1 MRGHQSQSRSRSRER
16 EKNRSVAFY
25 VQKMGLPTNEAELK
39 AMFCLYGEVTRIQQ
53 LGSGVNPQKIVLEM
67 KLSNAI
73 TTDHILNY
81 LERQRKQDGWYI
93 STIPQD
99 QIYSKPPVANPM
111 PPGAYLSNAA
121 GPGVLGENMMPRY
134 PNYHMSHAPAP
145 QPNMGHQKAGQGMI
159 PNMGGQPAA
168 NHGHYMNPSMQMPQY
183 YPQMRSNANHM
194 GGRPP
199 APPAPSMSGGHSNS
213 GPNQP
218 PNVPEEKI
226 EVNEKMVKNLKILKN
241 PSKMIELLK
250 LDRDVLQKLVL
261 GLANENKL
269 SLVVHN
275 IRVREIWVGNLNPE
289 TTEADVRNAFCEYG
303 QIESIEMFNKSTQNQ
318 IFAFLKYLK
327 VSQAARAFENIDNLS
342 LAMKLNLRISYSDF
356 SKRNGV
362 VGDSAT
368 VEDNVDDLTP
378 YLFLAFSSGVNLP
391 RQKSLLRRFA
401 EFGKIKGVLMKPS
414 YDSNFKSFIIVE
426 FERVEEAIKARRYY
440 FLQDKGA
447 KRRSKLGARDIDIN
461 ILTKVAEFRKFELPP
476 QLMKN
481 TSSEISAKYNLIMSK
496 LKAKSPNQEIQDIF
510 EVKADPKSAQKNKDP
525 EVEIMQEE
533 YQENSA
539 LTGKY
544 ELSWSGMVYRSK
556 KSHFLADAHYV
567 SGDIELGRSMPDRLI
582 LSHKTSI
589 KEALSRKRIAIMA
602 IVPTNSV
609 AFKDFVDSLED
620 FQKTDTVAI
629 TYQIKKTVFYLIPY
643 HDKLKELIPELDR
656 HSFVGILV
664 ERGETESEDVN
675 SKLVNDSEAA
685 TVVIEDKKD
694 NVMRRHDYSNTVN
707 DFDSEDDNY
716 SNSLSNQDSPEGSE
730 NQSEDG

>member
-1 MRGHQSQSRSRSRER
+1 
-16 EKNRSVAFY
+16 
-25 VQKMGLPTNEAELK
+25 MGQPTSEAVLK
-39 AMFCLYGEVTRIQQ
+39 ALFCVYGEVTRIQLHSTGFNTQ
-53 LGSGVNPQKIVLEM
+53 LIILEM
-67 KLSNAI
+67 KLNNAI
-73 TTDHILNY
+73 TTDHILNFMEKHY
-81 LERQRKQDGWYI
+81 KHEGWYI
-93 STIPQD
+93 SIISPDQLYPKPQVPGPIPA
-99 QIYSKPPVANPM
+99 AN
-111 PPGAYLSNAA
+111 YLPNAA
-121 GPGVLGENMMPRY
+121 GQGVLGENMMARY
-134 PNYHMSHAPAP
+134 PSYHMSHGSGTHPG
-145 QPNMGHQKAGQGMI
+145 MGMQKAGQGSLASF
-159 PNMGGQPAA
+159 GGQAIA
-168 NHGHYMNPSMQMPQY
+168 SHGQYMSQSMQMSQY
-183 YPQMRSNANHM
+183 YNAMRSNQNHM

-199 APPAPSMSGGHSNS
+199 APPAPTMSGHGSSN
-213 GPNQP
+213 PNQLP
-218 PNVPEEKI
+218 VLPEERI

-289 TTEADVRNAFCEYG
+289 TTESDVRHAFCEYG
-303 QIESIEMFNKSTQNQ
+303 QIENIEMFNKSPQNQ
-318 IFAFLKYLK
+318 IFAFLKYYR

-342 LAMKLNLRISYSDF
+342 MAMKLNLRISYSDF

-362 VGDSAT
+362 VGDSST
-368 VEDNVDDLTP
+368 VEDNLDDLTP
-378 YLFLAFSSGVNLP
+378 YLFLAYSSGVNLP
-391 RQKSLLRRFA
+391 RQKNLLRRFA

-414 YDSNFKSFIIVE
+414 YDNNFKSFIIIE
-426 FERVEEAIKARRYY
+426 FERVEEAVKARRYY
-440 FLQDKGA
+440 SLQDKGA

-481 TSSEISAKYNLIMSK
+481 SSSENSAKLNLVMSK
-496 LKAKSPNQEIQDIF
+496 LKSKNPNQEIQEIF
-510 EVKADPKSAQKNKDP
+510 EVKTDPKSALKKDP
-525 EVEIMQEE
+525 EIEIMQEE
-533 YQENSA
+533 FVENTG
-539 LTGKY
+539 LTDKY

-556 KSHFLADAHYV
+556 KCHFLADAHYV

-629 TYQIKKTVFYLIPY
+629 TYQIKKTIFYLIPY
-643 HDKLKELIPELDR
+643 HEKLKELIPELDK

-664 ERGETESEDVN
+664 ERGETETEDLN
-675 SKLVNDSEAA
+675 SKLINDSEAA
-685 TVVIEDKKD
+685 AVVIEDKKD
-694 NVMRRHDYSNTVN
+694 NVMRRHENPNTVD
-707 DFDSEDDNY
+707 DFDSEEDNY

-730 NQSEDG
+730 NQSDEI